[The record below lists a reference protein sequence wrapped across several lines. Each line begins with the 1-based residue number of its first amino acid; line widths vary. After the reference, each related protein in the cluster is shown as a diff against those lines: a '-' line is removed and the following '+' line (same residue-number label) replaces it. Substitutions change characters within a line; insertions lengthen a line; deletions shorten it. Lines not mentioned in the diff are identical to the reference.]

1 MNHIIFLLAYFVVAM
16 GQEDCKNCKDFA
28 LKLVAFLVKPDM
40 IKLESD
46 LFKKTICNGDALCG
60 KQVDEYWPKMAPVLL
75 NFPETPNDICS
86 GSPVLCGLTV
96 TDCNSCKQGILEV
109 SKLFQTPAF
118 QKRVE
123 LLLAGALYCNTVPDS
138 GHVLPS
144 SRNMQAKQS
153 HW

>member
-1 MNHIIFLLAYFVVAM
+1 MKLIIFMLPYLMVAM
-16 GQEDCKNCKDFA
+16 GQDCSNCEDFVK
-28 LKLVAFLVKPDM
+28 KLVAFLVKPEM
-40 IKLESD
+40 IKIESEF
-46 LFKKTICNGDALCG
+46 FKMTVCNGDALCG

-123 LLLAGALYCNTVPDS
+123 LLLAGALYCNGCRQKSTPKGD
-138 GHVLPS
+138 L
-144 SRNMQAKQS
+144 RAI
-153 HW
+153 